1 MNIRIVLERIGK
13 PVFAG
18 FLLIILFSSMNVFGQ
33 NGWYVNTSVQL
44 SGGNYI
50 FNSYNRVL
58 SFYGGLRFQGERFGV
73 SISVPVIGSN
83 NNDSIIQDTQMHG
96 SNSMMSSMNYGLG
109 DIYGY
114 LDYRILS
121 EYEND
126 VDLYFNSQ
134 IKIPTAASN
143 LNVGTGEFD
152 FGISISLKK
161 TLNTFAL
168 FAELGYLNIGD
179 PSTITYKN
187 PFTYGFGIGKFFNY
201 GEYSLFI
208 YYNRYTKIVD
218 EYDAPQQVSFG
229 ANYKLNEIL
238 ILSLITSAGI
248 GNFAP
253 DYTLSSGIRI
263 KL

>member
-1 MNIRIVLERIGK
+1 MKSSIVVYLMGK

-18 FLLIILFSSMNVFGQ
+18 ILLIVLFSEQNAFGQ

-50 FNSYNRVL
+50 FNSYKHVL
-58 SFYGGLRFQGERFGV
+58 SFNGGLRYQIEGFGV
-73 SISVPVIGSN
+73 SVSVPVIGSN
-83 NNDSIIQDTQMHG
+83 NNSAVQNSQVNG
-96 SNSMMSSMNYGLG
+96 SVSMKSVMNYGLG

-114 LDYRILS
+114 FDYRILS

-134 IKIPTAASN
+134 IKIPSASTH
-143 LNVGTGEFD
+143 LNIGTGEFD
-152 FGISISLKK
+152 FGTSISLKK
-161 TLNTFAL
+161 TFSSFAT

-179 PSTITYKN
+179 PVSITYKN
-187 PFTYGFGIGKFFNY
+187 PFTYGLGAGKFFNY
-201 GEYSLFI
+201 GEYSLFL
-208 YYNRYTKIVD
+208 YYNGYTKIVD
-218 EYDAPQQVSFG
+218 QYDAPQQVSFG
-229 ANYKLNEIL
+229 ANYKISGKV
-238 ILSLITSAGI
+238 ILSLMTSAGI

-253 DYTLSSGIRI
+253 DFTLSGGIRI